1 MSDFSQVQDI
11 QVDISQ
17 TALSLQYQKMI
28 LDLQKKLKKEEALRQ
43 ELEEKNK
50 SLVEAADKYS
60 PQKSQRQR
68 IKKTPAQKKAEREA
82 YQQRQLTGLKKDGK
96 PIPHAGE
103 GITSYTE
110 FKAMYDHLW
119 NLKQYKLWLMWCL
132 GTATGLRIS
141 DLSQLKWG
149 YFFEKGNYRER
160 FPKVEQKTGKLNNIL
175 ITEFMRE
182 SIDKYLCVTNA
193 VKIGRN
199 SVTNVGIKE
208 TDLVFP
214 SRKQFK
220 YDDNLSEDEN
230 EIRRKK
236 KEYSY
241 SADLSQRL
249 KNYGKEIGLQH
260 KSSHSMRHSF
270 CSIVQSCYKGNADI
284 GTLDVVSMLLN
295 HYDLKTTARYC
306 GLLDRQQDEARTAVS
321 DFLMGKTD
329 IDILEI

>member
-1 MSDFSQVQDI
+1 MSDLSQVQDI

-28 LDLQKKLKKEEALRQ
+28 LDLQKKLKREENLRQ
-43 ELEEKNK
+43 ELEEKNNTLLEIVDK
-50 SLVEAADKYS
+50 SS
-60 PQKSQRQR
+60 SRQKNA
-68 IKKTPAQKKAEREA
+68 KTPAQKKAEREA
-82 YQQRQLTGLKKDGK
+82 FQQRQLTGLKKDGK

-141 DLSQLKWG
+141 DLIQLKWG
-149 YFFEKGNYRER
+149 YFFENGTYRER

-182 SIDKYLCVTNA
+182 SIDKYLFVTNA
-193 VKIGRN
+193 VKFSDRFM
-199 SVTNVGIKE
+199 TNAVVNE

-214 SRKQFK
+214 SRKHFK
-220 YDDNLSEDEN
+220 YDISLSEDEN

-236 KEYSY
+236 KEHSY

-306 GLLDRQQDEARTAVS
+306 GLLDKQQDEARMAVS
-321 DFLMGKTD
+321 DFLLGKTN
-329 IDILEI
+329 IDVLEI